1 LEGIK
6 KEVTERGMI
15 VKNRPNRIVS
25 GIEYTSFLLQIRLY
39 MEIKKSPAVNNTKK
53 IMNHDISTIAMFIKI
68 VSVKI

>member
-1 LEGIK
+1 MEGVK

-15 VKNRPNRIVS
+15 VKKRPSRVVS
-25 GIEYTSFLLQIRLY
+25 GIEYTSFRLQIRLY